1 MFARCRFGSLFL
13 VTVLLVVSP
22 AFSETYL
29 TYTDAGIPPSA
40 DIFTWCS
47 PGGQNGMGQCNFGN
61 NPTAACG
68 LQPEGNN
75 ALRMITDQWGGF
87 GVFLIGYTEDLS
99 RFEGG
104 DLKFF
109 IVSQTDV
116 TATIACV
123 PDPVGNPAGI
133 DYTVSI
139 SDYGWTPSSVWQEI
153 SVPICDFFGGTCDQ
167 AALDCLATVDAPFV
181 TGVEGLAA
189 PAGWLVDYVRWEKDV
204 INPGRSVVQTQGR
217 ELLVNG
223 EPFVVEGVGYSPISI
238 GENWQGA
245 WRDRADR
252 YQVDF
257 PLMAAGGANAVR
269 LYAPV
274 LSKNM
279 LDEAWANGLFVIPTF
294 NVNTVQLTCAAGR
307 AFEID
312 RFLEVVNKWK
322 DHPAILFWLVG
333 NEVNANLGGANLCTD
348 FFPQLDA
355 FAAAAHA
362 AEGANYHPVG
372 TAMNDGSM
380 LADVCDPGCSDDLT
394 LPNVDLWGAQV
405 YRGCNFGNLYTQ
417 YAAKANCDRPLI
429 VTESGLDAWV
439 GDGTTGSEDQAFQA
453 SCIADLIDDG
463 RDNLAITSASGV
475 SAGQILFSW
484 TDEWWKADGD
494 LGCGTGWENHDGC
507 APYQNPSL
515 PDPNLNEE
523 YWGLVALNGADPND
537 RTPRQAYDRMSD
549 RWLLGNVCNMGVSAF
564 DSGTGNTTIDYDPSP
579 GSTDHTLYYGPLGA
593 VSTYG
598 YTGAVTGLGVSGS
611 ASATLPSGSQFW
623 VVVGR
628 DNGAEGG
635 YGMGLGE
642 RPPAGIAAVPQ
653 AANLSGLC
661 STP

>member
-1 MFARCRFGSLFL
+1 MAARCRFGSFL
-13 VTVLLVVSP
+13 LAIVLLVAPPVL
-22 AFSETYL
+22 AATYFAY
-29 TYTDAGIPPSA
+29 TYAGIPPSA
-40 DIFTWCS
+40 DLFTWCS
-47 PGGQNGMGQCNFGN
+47 AGGQIGGQCNFGN

-68 LQPEGNN
+68 LQPEGNQ

-109 IVSQTDV
+109 VASSQLDV

-123 PDPVGNPAGI
+123 PDPVGNPPG
-133 DYTVSI
+133 DEYTVSI
-139 SDYGWTPSSVWQEI
+139 SDYGWVPGTSNWQAI

-167 AALDCLATVDAPFV
+167 AALDCLSTIDAPFV
-181 TGVEGLAA
+181 TCVEGLAS
-189 PAGWLVDYVRWEKDV
+189 PSGWLIDYVRWEKDV
-204 INPGRSVVQTQGR
+204 TNPGRSVVTTSGHQ
-217 ELLVNG
+217 LLVNG

-252 YQVDF
+252 YLVDF

-269 LYAPV
+269 LYAPIM
-274 LSKNM
+274 SKNM

-294 NVNTVQLTCAAGR
+294 NVNTVQLTCAGGR

-333 NEVNANLGGANLCTD
+333 NETNANLGAADLCTD

-372 TAMNDGSM
+372 TAMNDGSL
-380 LADVCDPGCSDDLT
+380 LADICDPGCSTDLE
-394 LPNVDLWGAQV
+394 LPNVDLWAAQL
-405 YRGCNFGNLYTQ
+405 YRGCDFGGAFVDYG
-417 YAAKANCDRPLI
+417 AKPNCNRPFI

-439 GDGTTGSEDQAFQA
+439 GDGATGMEDQAFQA
-453 SCIADLIDDG
+453 SCVADLIDDG
-463 RDNLAITSASGV
+463 RDHLAITGGV
-475 SAGQILFSW
+475 SAGQVLFSW
-484 TDEWWKADGD
+484 TDEWWKADFGD
-494 LGCGTGWENHDGC
+494 FGCGTGWENHDGC

-523 YWGLVALNGADPND
+523 YWGLVAQDDADPD
-537 RTPRQAYDRMSD
+537 VRTPRLAYDRMSE
-549 RWLLGNVCNMGVSAF
+549 RWLLGNVCNMGVNAF

-579 GSTDHTLYYGPLGA
+579 GSTDHTLYYGPLGS
-593 VSTYG
+593 VSSYG
-598 YTGAVTGLGVSGS
+598 YSGSVTGLGVSGS
-611 ASATLPSGSQFW
+611 ASATLPSGSLFW

-635 YGMGLGE
+635 YGMGVGE

-653 AANLSGLC
+653 AAHLSGLC
-661 STP
+661 SAP